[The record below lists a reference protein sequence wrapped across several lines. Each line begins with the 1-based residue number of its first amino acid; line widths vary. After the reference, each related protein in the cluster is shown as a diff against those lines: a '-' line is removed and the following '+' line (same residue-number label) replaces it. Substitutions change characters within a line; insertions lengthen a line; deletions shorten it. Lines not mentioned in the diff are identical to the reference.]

1 LKITVDSNI
10 VFSAILNPNSSIG
23 QILINGS
30 KYFDFYS
37 INYLKE
43 EISNHSQKIL
53 KITGYSNDKFE
64 EIYDLIIT
72 KIRFVDDVL
81 LSDSSLKKAYKLT
94 SDIDEDDT
102 LFVALNNHLKSLLWT
117 GDKVL
122 VKGLKDKGYLRT
134 ISTSELHELLLKK
147 KFKSKRKPKNP

>member
-1 LKITVDSNI
+1 MKITVDSNI

-23 QILINGS
+23 QILIHGS

-43 EISNHSQKIL
+43 EISNHSPKIL
-53 KITGYSNDKFE
+53 KITGYSNDKFDN
-64 EIYDLIIT
+64 IYHLIIS

-81 LSDSSLKKAYKLT
+81 LSDSSIKKAYKLT

-102 LFVALNNHLKSLLWT
+102 LFVALNIHLKSLLWT
-117 GDKVL
+117 GDKFL
-122 VKGLKDKGYLRT
+122 INGLKEKGYFRT
-134 ISTSELHELLLKK
+134 ISTLEIHELLLQR
-147 KFKSKRKPKNP
+147 KFKSKQT

>member
-1 LKITVDSNI
+1 MKITVDSNI

>member
-1 LKITVDSNI
+1 MKITVDSNI
-10 VFSAILNPNSSIG
+10 VFSAILNPKSSIG

-37 INYLKE
+37 VNYLKE
-43 EISNHSQKIL
+43 EILNHTQKIL
-53 KITGYSNDKFE
+53 KITGYSNDTFD
-64 EIYDLIIT
+64 EIYDLIFS

-81 LSDSSLKKAYKLT
+81 LSESSLKKAYKLT
-94 SDIDEDDT
+94 TDIDEDDT

-117 GDKVL
+117 GDKIL
-122 VKGLKDKGYLRT
+122 INGLRDKGYLRT

-147 KFKSKRKPKNP
+147 KVKSKRKTKE